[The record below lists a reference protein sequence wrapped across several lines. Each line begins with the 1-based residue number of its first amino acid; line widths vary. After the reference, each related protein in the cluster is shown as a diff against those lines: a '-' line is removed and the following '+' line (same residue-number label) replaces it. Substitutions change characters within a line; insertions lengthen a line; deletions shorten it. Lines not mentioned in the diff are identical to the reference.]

1 MSKVL
6 VTLLGTEAEVLKAS
20 HFINSLTKENPH
32 SEVHVLTYKD
42 FSSVVA
48 LVANVSQAHYIDRE
62 QISNTKESKLFSD
75 AFAINSLFDSIKE
88 CTDIEWNKVINFSN
102 DSTSAYIASIISAN
116 EVLGTTISNIG
127 SPLTSNNWATYLNFV
142 NSQKDFHVIS
152 NNQVR
157 HHLANMPYYKEGN
170 KVKVNEEYSAI
181 ANQNFAKIRK
191 SKPTTANANIVG
203 ISLARSSAG
212 EEIDFHSLYEIIDTL
227 ETSERYKP
235 VLLITGSAQEKEM
248 ANELNYKF
256 DNKLIS
262 INTDLTAYPSVIM
275 NVDALITARNN
286 HLTIADTLETR
297 IIEVAP
303 NSESTTATACVNPGN
318 FVIVQSGL
326 ENIVNDVNFIL
337 NQEFETDLPV
347 SSMNSVNK
355 TYAQVED
362 DYGTLT
368 TQVRGDLNIQ
378 QELRY
383 HIERCFHYQL
393 MGYEVNYELISH
405 IKEHT
410 QKEDLNEF
418 VGQVK
423 DELTNTV
430 KILLA
435 TLRSLKGVKQSKN
448 NLQNFIGYLD
458 TLIMKGK
465 TNSITSGAIA
475 LFEGHI
481 ENINASNSDDNIKA
495 IETNLFNLKNNL
507 QLLANILTGLVTETQ
522 KDTTTTINA

>member
-286 HLTIADTLETR
+286 HLT
-297 IIEVAP
+297 
-303 NSESTTATACVNPGN
+303 
-318 FVIVQSGL
+318 
-326 ENIVNDVNFIL
+326 
-337 NQEFETDLPV
+337 
-347 SSMNSVNK
+347 
-355 TYAQVED
+355 
-362 DYGTLT
+362 
-368 TQVRGDLNIQ
+368 
-378 QELRY
+378 
-383 HIERCFHYQL
+383 
-393 MGYEVNYELISH
+393 
-405 IKEHT
+405 
-410 QKEDLNEF
+410 
-418 VGQVK
+418 
-423 DELTNTV
+423 
-430 KILLA
+430 
-435 TLRSLKGVKQSKN
+435 
-448 NLQNFIGYLD
+448 
-458 TLIMKGK
+458 
-465 TNSITSGAIA
+465 
-475 LFEGHI
+475 
-481 ENINASNSDDNIKA
+481 
-495 IETNLFNLKNNL
+495 
-507 QLLANILTGLVTETQ
+507 
-522 KDTTTTINA
+522 

>member
-1 MSKVL
+1 
-6 VTLLGTEAEVLKAS
+6 
-20 HFINSLTKENPH
+20 
-32 SEVHVLTYKD
+32 
-42 FSSVVA
+42 
-48 LVANVSQAHYIDRE
+48 
-62 QISNTKESKLFSD
+62 
-75 AFAINSLFDSIKE
+75 
-88 CTDIEWNKVINFSN
+88 
-102 DSTSAYIASIISAN
+102 
-116 EVLGTTISNIG
+116 
-127 SPLTSNNWATYLNFV
+127 
-142 NSQKDFHVIS
+142 
-152 NNQVR
+152 
-157 HHLANMPYYKEGN
+157 
-170 KVKVNEEYSAI
+170 
-181 ANQNFAKIRK
+181 
-191 SKPTTANANIVG
+191 
-203 ISLARSSAG
+203 
-212 EEIDFHSLYEIIDTL
+212 
-227 ETSERYKP
+227 
-235 VLLITGSAQEKEM
+235 
-248 ANELNYKF
+248 
-256 DNKLIS
+256 
-262 INTDLTAYPSVIM
+262 
-275 NVDALITARNN
+275 
-286 HLTIADTLETR
+286 
-297 IIEVAP
+297 IEVAP